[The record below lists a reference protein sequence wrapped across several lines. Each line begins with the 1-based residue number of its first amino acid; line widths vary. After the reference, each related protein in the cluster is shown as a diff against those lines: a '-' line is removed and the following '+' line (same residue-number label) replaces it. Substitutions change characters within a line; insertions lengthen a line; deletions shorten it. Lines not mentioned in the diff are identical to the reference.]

1 MVTGFPITADT
12 TWTAAPAV
20 AETAP
25 PADPTAAPAS
35 AETAPP
41 ADPTAAPAVAETAPP
56 TEPTAAKTAG
66 KRYFVMVDLS
76 VSMLS

>member
-25 PADPTAAPAS
+25 PA
-35 AETAPP
+35 
-41 ADPTAAPAVAETAPP
+41 
-56 TEPTAAKTAG
+56 EPTAAKTAG